1 MMKILFSASA
11 NARLDEEAA
20 KQARFVKLASLIPN
34 RQTEENQTSTS
45 ANPDIKTLE
54 EFHKKLT
61 DGTITN
67 INETDYCGWSYLHY
81 AAARNNFEAINM
93 LLKFGADVNLTSKE
107 KETPL
112 YISVV
117 FENLEAVN
125 ALLKGN
131 ANVNT
136 YDSLGSHL
144 LFIAEIQKNEKLNEI
159 LNLNQRKQ
167 TVDIYRNELLERK
180 REKEMLFKLQKE
192 KEFCR

>member
-1 MMKILFSASA
+1 MMKMLFGAST
-11 NARLDEEAA
+11 NTKLDEEAI

-34 RQTEENQTSTS
+34 RQTEERQTATS
-45 ANPDIKTLE
+45 ANPDIQTLE

-61 DGTITN
+61 DGTIKN
-67 INETDYCGWSYLHY
+67 VNETDYCGWGYLHY
-81 AAARNNFEAINM
+81 AAARNNVDAINM
-93 LLKFGADVNLTSKE
+93 LLKFGADVNLASKE

-136 YDSLGSHL
+136 YDALGSHL
-144 LFIAEIQKNEKLNEI
+144 LFIAEIQRNEKLNEI

-180 REKEMLFKLQKE
+180 REKEMLLKLQKE

>member
-11 NARLDEEAA
+11 NARLDEEAT

-34 RQTEENQTSTS
+34 RQTEESQTSTS

-81 AAARNNFEAINM
+81 AAARNNVEAINM

-136 YDSLGSHL
+136 YDALGSHL